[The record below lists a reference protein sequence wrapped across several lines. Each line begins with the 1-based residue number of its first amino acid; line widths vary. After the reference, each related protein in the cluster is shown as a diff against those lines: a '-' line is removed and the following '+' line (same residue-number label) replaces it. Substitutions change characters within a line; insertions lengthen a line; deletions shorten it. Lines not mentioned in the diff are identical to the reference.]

1 MKRMEIKGI
10 DFSFITMHAGLGNF
24 RDIDVEDLTKHK
36 MDSEQMFVNAEAC
49 RIVNEAKDRGNKVCA
64 IGTTVMRAIETA
76 VGTDGHLKEFEGWT
90 NKFIFPSLRLLSSQR
105 HGKQFPHAAF
115 YHADACMCLRRI

>member
-1 MKRMEIKGI
+1 
-10 DFSFITMHAGLGNF
+10 
-24 RDIDVEDLTKHK
+24 
-36 MDSEQMFVNAEAC
+36 MFVNAEAC

-90 NKFIFPSLRLLSSQR
+90 NKFYFPSLRLFSSQR
-105 HGKQFPHAAF
+105 YGKQFPHAAF